1 MTFTCAGR
9 QELPETLL
17 PYLRLAHCA
26 DAGALKRGDAF
37 APDAPGAQRDVAVEG
52 AALGQL
58 ITHLRSRLAGCARHV
73 SAGLEVAVVAVKV
86 GYQALFCVS

>member
-1 MTFTCAGR
+1 M
-9 QELPETLL
+9 LL

-26 DAGALKRGDAF
+26 DAGALKRGDVF

-58 ITHLRSRLAGCARHV
+58 ITHLRSRLAGCAYPAPSHPSR
-73 SAGLEVAVVAVKV
+73 SGWAWN
-86 GYQALFCVS
+86 